1 MRGRNGASPARY
13 ERSPYLLSPPRDIE
27 LRGGAG
33 EDRECSRKGSAN
45 LMQFRGRLEGL
56 GSPSPSRIMTPARRK
71 LRRRV
76 FFSGRGDD
84 TFSNNID
91 ARSEGSVYHRTMSA
105 GLRGDGVLQC
115 PFYQRVESSCLS
127 LIATR
132 FFLFRG
138 SRMKI
143 PLHRSCGLKERE
155 RERERVKAGR
165 FDEEDRDTLKLRARK
180 KSH

>member
-1 MRGRNGASPARY
+1 MEARDNVRRALAFRVRYLRTLPLALCLPPSPSALAPSPSFAPSRPLCAAVTGHPARY

-91 ARSEGSVYHRTMSA
+91 ARSEGRISSNNV
-105 GLRGDGVLQC
+105 RG
-115 PFYQRVESSCLS
+115 
-127 LIATR
+127 I
-132 FFLFRG
+132 
-138 SRMKI
+138 
-143 PLHRSCGLKERE
+143 
-155 RERERVKAGR
+155 AGR
-165 FDEEDRDTLKLRARK
+165 WSSAMSFLSARRIFVSLVDCDEILFV
-180 KSH
+180 